1 MKTIKLKELEVPVD
15 AMAEV
20 AEILTENEITNTI
33 TGVDDDHEVIFIEVE
48 FGKEEKEFIHEIE
61 RVIED
66 HRDQ

>member
-1 MKTIKLKELEVPVD
+1 MKTIKVKELEVPVD

-48 FGKEEKEFIHEIE
+48 FGKEEKEFIHQVEQ
-61 RVIED
+61 VIED
-66 HRDQ
+66 HRD

>member
-1 MKTIKLKELEVPVD
+1 MKTIKVKELEVPVD

-48 FGKEEKEFIHEIE
+48 FGKEEKEFIHVIE

-66 HRDQ
+66 HRD

>member
-1 MKTIKLKELEVPVD
+1 MKTIKVKELEVPVD

-61 RVIED
+61 GVIED
-66 HRDQ
+66 HRD

>member
-1 MKTIKLKELEVPVD
+1 MKTIKVKELEVPVD

-66 HRDQ
+66 HRD

>member
-66 HRDQ
+66 HRD

>member
-20 AEILTENEITNTI
+20 AEILAENEITNTI

-66 HRDQ
+66 HRD

>member
-1 MKTIKLKELEVPVD
+1 MKTIKVKELEVPVD

-33 TGVDDDHEVIFIEVE
+33 TGVDDDHEFIIIEVE

-61 RVIED
+61 VVIED
-66 HRDQ
+66 HRD

>member
-1 MKTIKLKELEVPVD
+1 MKTIKVKELEVPVD

-20 AEILTENEITNTI
+20 TEILTENEITNTI

>member
-1 MKTIKLKELEVPVD
+1 MKTIKVKELEVPVD

-20 AEILTENEITNTI
+20 AEILAENEITNTI

-48 FGKEEKEFIHEIE
+48 FGKEEKEFIHVIE

-66 HRDQ
+66 HRD

>member
-1 MKTIKLKELEVPVD
+1 MKTIKVKELEVPVD

-33 TGVDDDHEVIFIEVE
+33 TGVDDDHEVIFVEVE

-66 HRDQ
+66 HRD

>member
-1 MKTIKLKELEVPVD
+1 MKTIKVKELEVPVD

-33 TGVDDDHEVIFIEVE
+33 TGLDDDHEVIFIEVE

-66 HRDQ
+66 HRD